1 METKWNIQKSD
12 ESVVHNLV
20 SELGVNKIVAHLLVL
35 RGITTFDAAKTFFR
49 PQISDLHSPFLMK
62 GMGKAVDRI
71 ELALKKAEKILIYGD
86 YDVDGTTSV
95 AMMYN
100 FLSRFTDKIAY
111 YIPDR
116 YDEGYGIS
124 FKGIDYA
131 QINEFSLIIALDCGI
146 RAVKQVEYAS
156 NKQIDFVIC
165 DHHTPGVNIPRAI
178 SVLNP
183 KQSDCNYP
191 YKELSGC
198 GVGFK
203 LIQAFSEKRKIDFNE
218 IGEYLDLLA
227 VSIGAD
233 IVEMTGENRAL
244 AFYGLKIINQSPRVG
259 LKALIEKSG
268 KTGELSISDV
278 VFGIAPRI
286 NAAGRIEHGKI
297 AVQILVESDIDKARE
312 LAEAIEN
319 HNKERK
325 ELDQNITKEALEMV
339 DENKLS
345 TVVYS
350 SDWHKGVVGIVA
362 SRLIESYYKPTIV
375 LSEKDGELTGSARSV
390 KGFDL
395 YDALVKCEHLLEKFG
410 GHKYAAGLTVKKE
423 NLKAFISE
431 FEKVVRSTITK
442 EQLVAQIDVDMQIEL
457 EEVNDQLYRII
468 KQFSPFG
475 PQNRTPNFI
484 SKNVTDCGW
493 GKKVGEDKS
502 HVRLV
507 LNKSAD
513 RITAIGFRMADDFEL
528 TNDKK
533 EFDICYSIDENTWNG
548 KTSLQLRLKGIKKP
562 KHL

>member
-12 ESVVHNLV
+12 ESVVHNLA

-35 RGITTFDAAKTFFR
+35 RGITTFNAAKTFFR

-71 ELALKKAEKILIYGD
+71 ELALKKGEKILIYGD

-100 FLSRFTDKIAY
+100 FLSRFTDKIDY

-156 NKQIDFVIC
+156 NKQIDFIIC
-165 DHHTPGVNIPRAI
+165 DHHTPGVNTPRAV

-227 VSIGAD
+227 VSIGSD

-297 AVQILVESDIDKARE
+297 AVQILVELDIDKARE
-312 LAEAIEN
+312 LAEVIEN

-350 SDWHKGVVGIVA
+350 SYWHKGVVGIVA

-395 YDALVKCEHLLEKFG
+395 YEALVKCEHLLEKFG

-431 FEKVVRSTITK
+431 FEKVVSATITK

-468 KQFSPFG
+468 KQFAPFG

-493 GKKVGEDKS
+493 GKKVGEEKS

-507 LNKSAD
+507 LNKSDD

-548 KTSLQLRLKGIKKP
+548 KTSLQLRLKGIKKS
-562 KHL
+562 KYL

>member
-1 METKWNIQKSD
+1 LETKWNIQKSD

-62 GMGKAVDRI
+62 GMGKAVERI
-71 ELALKKAEKILIYGD
+71 ELALKKGENILIYGD

-312 LAEAIEN
+312 LAEGIEN

-345 TVVYS
+345 NVVYS

-423 NLKAFISE
+423 NLKAFVSE

-442 EQLVAQIDVDMQIEL
+442 EQLVEQIDVDMQIEL

-468 KQFSPFG
+468 KQFAPFG

-493 GKKVGEDKS
+493 GKKVGEEKS

-528 TNDKK
+528 TNEKK